1 MSRAGAASA
10 EYYFSVEN
18 SFGTWTQSS
27 LNGNDQMTKVA
38 LKKVS
43 RFRIF
48 STHLESAAAQRSTS
62 RQQQFALYGTSSPHP
77 PPLGESQVVP
87 IYWVS
92 PPIGNKE
99 VLPINYN
106 SLLLFSCFSK
116 VIQVFSLTT

>member
-48 STHLESAAAQRSTS
+48 STHLESAAAQ
-62 RQQQFALYGTSSPHP
+62 
-77 PPLGESQVVP
+77 
-87 IYWVS
+87 
-92 PPIGNKE
+92 
-99 VLPINYN
+99 
-106 SLLLFSCFSK
+106 
-116 VIQVFSLTT
+116 